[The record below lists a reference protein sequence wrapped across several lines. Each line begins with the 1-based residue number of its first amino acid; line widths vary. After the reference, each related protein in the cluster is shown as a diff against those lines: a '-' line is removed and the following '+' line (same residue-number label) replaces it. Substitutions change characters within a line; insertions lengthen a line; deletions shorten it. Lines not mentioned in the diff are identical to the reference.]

1 MCVCFQKNL
10 NLIKIQKLYII
21 NILNIVFKNIFKNL
35 NYFMINVGIIGFGY
49 WGKNLVRNFMSLDIC
64 EVTYVCEKNSLSAE
78 RCIKLYPSVKVL
90 SDYNV
95 LLNEDKVDA
104 IVIATPVDSHYHLAK
119 SALNKGKH
127 ILVEKPLTSSF
138 EEAKELMELANS
150 KKLLLMVDHTFLY
163 TGAVRYLKEQVD
175 SGVFGNINYVDST
188 RINLGLFQHDVNVLW
203 DLAPHDI
210 SICNWLINKKPIS
223 VQATG
228 ISHTDNN
235 IENIAFLTLKYED
248 NAIAHFNCS
257 WVSPVKIRQMLIGGD
272 KKMVAFNDMEPTEKI
287 KVYDTGF
294 KVRSDE
300 EKQLFNADYRVGDIH
315 VPKLPTTEALLFM
328 AKDFINSIIKGTK
341 PDSDVE
347 SGVSVVEIL
356 EKAQYSIKNKGIEVA
371 LS

>member
-1 MCVCFQKNL
+1 
-10 NLIKIQKLYII
+10 
-21 NILNIVFKNIFKNL
+21 
-35 NYFMINVGIIGFGY
+35 MINVAIIGYGY
-49 WGKNLVRNFMSLDIC
+49 WGKNLVRNFNALDIC
-64 EVTYVCEKNSLSAE
+64 EVTYVCEKDATKAQK
-78 RCIKLYPSVKVL
+78 CIKLYPKINVV
-90 SDYNV
+90 SDYNI
-95 LLNEDKVDA
+95 LMRDDTLQA
-104 IVIATPVDSHYHLAK
+104 IVIATPVDSHYQLAK
-119 SALNKGKH
+119 AALKNGKH
-127 ILVEKPLTSSF
+127 VLVEKPLTSSF
-138 EEAKELMELANS
+138 AEANELMELANS
-150 KKLLLMVDHTFLY
+150 LKLLIMVDHTFLY
-163 TGAVRYLKEQVD
+163 TGAVRFLKEQAD

-235 IENIAFLTLKYED
+235 IENIAFLTLKYEY
-248 NAIAHFNCS
+248 NTIAHFNCS

-272 KKMVAFNDMEPTEKI
+272 KKMVAYNDMEPTEKI

-315 VPKLPTTEALLFM
+315 VPKIPTTEALLFM
-328 AKDFINSIIKGTK
+328 AKDFINCIIRGTK
-341 PDSDVE
+341 PNSDVE
-347 SGVSVVEIL
+347 SGVKVVEIL
-356 EKAQYSIKNKGIEVA
+356 EKAEYSIKNKGIEIT

>member
-1 MCVCFQKNL
+1 
-10 NLIKIQKLYII
+10 
-21 NILNIVFKNIFKNL
+21 
-35 NYFMINVGIIGFGY
+35 MINVAIIGYGY
-49 WGKNLVRNFMSLDIC
+49 WGKNLVRNFNALDSC
-64 EVTYVCEKNSLSAE
+64 EVTYVCEKDATKAQK
-78 RCIKLYPSVKVL
+78 CIKLYPKIKVV
-90 SDYNV
+90 SDYNI
-95 LLNEDKVDA
+95 LMRDDTSQA
-104 IVIATPVDSHYHLAK
+104 IVIATPVDSHYQLAK
-119 SALNKGKH
+119 AALKNGKH
-127 ILVEKPLTSSF
+127 VLVEKPLTSSF
-138 EEAKELMELANS
+138 AEANELMELANS
-150 KKLLLMVDHTFLY
+150 LELLIMVDHTFLY
-163 TGAVRYLKEQVD
+163 TGAVRYLKEQAD
-175 SGVFGNINYVDST
+175 NGVFGNINYVDST

-235 IENIAFLTLKYED
+235 IENIAFLTLKYEY
-248 NAIAHFNCS
+248 NTIAHFNCS

-272 KKMVAFNDMEPTEKI
+272 KKMVAYNDMEPTEKI

-315 VPKLPTTEALLFM
+315 VPKIPTTEALLFM
-328 AKDFINSIIKGTK
+328 AKDFIKCIIKGTK

-347 SGVSVVEIL
+347 SGVKVVEIL
-356 EKAQYSIKNKGIEVA
+356 EKAEYSIKNKGIEIT

>member
-1 MCVCFQKNL
+1 M
-10 NLIKIQKLYII
+10 
-21 NILNIVFKNIFKNL
+21 NIGIV
-35 NYFMINVGIIGFGY
+35 GFGY
-49 WGKNLVRNFMSLDIC
+49 WGKNLVRNFNSLDSC
-64 EVTYVCEKNSLSAE
+64 EVSYVCEKDTISAE
-78 RCIKLYPSVKVL
+78 KCIKLYPNINIV
-90 SDYNV
+90 SDYAI
-95 LLNEDKVDA
+95 LLNDETLDA
-104 IVIATPVDSHYHLAK
+104 IVIATQVDSHYPLTKAALLA
-119 SALNKGKH
+119 GKH
-127 ILVEKPLTSSF
+127 VLVEKPLTSSF
-138 EEAKELMELANS
+138 EQAKELMELAAIN
-150 KKLLLMVDHTFLY
+150 KLLLMVDHTFLY
-163 TGAVRYLKEQVD
+163 TGAVRFLKEEAD
-175 SGVFGNINYVDST
+175 NGVFGNINYIDST

-228 ISHTDNN
+228 ISHTNNN

-248 NAIAHFNCS
+248 NTIAHFNCS

-315 VPKLPTTEALLFM
+315 VPKIQTTEALLFM
-328 AKDFINSIIKGTK
+328 AKDFISSILNGTK

-347 SGVSVVEIL
+347 SGVLVVEIL
-356 EKAQYSIKNKGIEVA
+356 EKAEYSIKNKGIEVI
-371 LS
+371 LSQ

>member
-1 MCVCFQKNL
+1 M
-10 NLIKIQKLYII
+10 
-21 NILNIVFKNIFKNL
+21 
-35 NYFMINVGIIGFGY
+35 NVGIVGFGY
-49 WGKNLVRNFMSLDIC
+49 WGRNLVRNFNSLDIC
-64 EVTYVCEKNSLSAE
+64 EVAYVCEKDTISAE
-78 RCIKLYPSVKVL
+78 KCIKLYPNINVV
-90 SDYNV
+90 SDYD
-95 LLNEDKVDA
+95 LLLRDDTVHA
-104 IVIATPVDSHYHLAK
+104 IIIATPVDTHYHLTKA
-119 SALNKGKH
+119 ALNKGKH
-127 ILVEKPLTSSF
+127 VLVEKPLTSSF
-138 EEAKELMELANS
+138 EQAKELMELAAVS
-150 KKLLLMVDHTFLY
+150 KLLLMVDHTFLY
-163 TGAVRYLKEQVD
+163 TGAVRYLKAQSD
-175 SGVFGNINYVDST
+175 NGVFGNINYIDST

-228 ISHTDNN
+228 ISHTNNN

-248 NAIAHFNCS
+248 NTIAHFNCS

-315 VPKLPTTEALLFM
+315 VPKIQTTEALLFM
-328 AKDFINSIIKGTK
+328 AKDFISSILNGTK

-347 SGVSVVEIL
+347 SGVLVVEIL
-356 EKAQYSIKNKGIEVA
+356 EKAEYSIKNKGIEVI
-371 LS
+371 LSQ

>member
-1 MCVCFQKNL
+1 
-10 NLIKIQKLYII
+10 
-21 NILNIVFKNIFKNL
+21 
-35 NYFMINVGIIGFGY
+35 MINVAIIGFGY
-49 WGKNLVRNFMSLDIC
+49 WGKNLVRNFNALDSC
-64 EVTYVCEKNSLSAE
+64 EVTYVCEKDTTKAE
-78 RCIKLYPSVKVL
+78 KCIKLYPNINVV
-90 SDYNV
+90 SDYNI
-95 LLNEDKVDA
+95 LLKDETVEA
-104 IVIATPVDSHYHLAK
+104 IVIATPVDTHCQLAK
-119 SALNKGKH
+119 AALKKGKH
-127 ILVEKPLTSSF
+127 VLVEKPLTSSF
-138 EEAKELMELANS
+138 AEAKELKELANS
-150 KKLLLMVDHTFLY
+150 LKLLIMVDHTFLY

-175 SGVFGNINYVDST
+175 NGVFGNINYVDST

-248 NAIAHFNCS
+248 NTIAHFNCS

-272 KKMVAFNDMEPTEKI
+272 KKMVAYNDMEPTEKI

-315 VPKLPTTEALLFM
+315 VPKIQTTEALLFM
-328 AKDFINSIIKGTK
+328 AKDFINCIINETK

-347 SGVSVVEIL
+347 SGVKVVEIL
-356 EKAQYSIKNKGIEVA
+356 EKAEYSIKNKGIEVT